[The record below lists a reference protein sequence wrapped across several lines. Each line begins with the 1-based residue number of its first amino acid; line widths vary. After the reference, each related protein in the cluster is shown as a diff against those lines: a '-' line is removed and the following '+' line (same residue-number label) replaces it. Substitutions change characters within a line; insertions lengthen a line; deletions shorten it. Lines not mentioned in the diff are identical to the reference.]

1 MTFDEAFDK
10 LIDHEGGY
18 VNDPRDPGGETKF
31 GISKRQY
38 PNLDIKNLTRD
49 DAKLIYRTDYW
60 ERAGCDQIDPAVAFN
75 IFDAAVNSGIENSVR
90 FMQRACGV
98 ADDGHAGPVTLN
110 AVRSMPPVRVV
121 ARFNGERLEFLAKLT
136 TFDHFGRGWTRRVA
150 DNLKAA

>member
-98 ADDGHAGPVTLN
+98 ADDGHVGPVTLN
-110 AVRSMPPVRVV
+110 AVCSMPAVRVV
-121 ARFNGERLEFLAKLT
+121 ARFNGERLDFLAKLS

-150 DNLKAA
+150 SNLRVT